1 MADESSVLVLGAQSA
16 HLATLADRVPQLG
29 YRCVRA
35 KTPQDA
41 VELAHE
47 RSFEFSVALIEP
59 DFPGVELGEA
69 LRTLREHTRSP
80 HLVYIVTGSEVDRDS
95 RSRLRE
101 AGIELAAWL
110 PVSDHALRFQI
121 NSALS
126 RGIADSL
133 RSETRAP
140 VECNAI
146 VRVGGRVKRVSIYS
160 LSAGGAFL
168 ATQRPSMPGADIEVS
183 IPTRA
188 GELVLR
194 ADVLYTN
201 VPGNLTRTRLPLG
214 MAVHFR
220 DPGRDALQTL
230 HAMVTDRRAGMS
242 L

>member
-1 MADESSVLVLGAQSA
+1 MADESTVLVLGAHSA
-16 HLATLADRVPQLG
+16 DLAALADRVTQLG

-41 VELAHE
+41 VELAHD
-47 RSFEFSVALIEP
+47 RGFEFSVALLES
-59 DFPGVELGEA
+59 DFPGVQLGQA

-80 HLVYIVTGSEVDRDS
+80 HLVYIATGATPDRDS
-95 RSRLRE
+95 RLRLRE

-121 NSALS
+121 NTALS
-126 RGIADSL
+126 RGIGDSL
-133 RSETRAP
+133 RSDARAP
-140 VECNAI
+140 VECSAM

-160 LSAGGAFL
+160 LSAGGAYL
-168 ATQRPSMPGADIEVS
+168 ATQRPSMPGADIEIS
-183 IPTRA
+183 ISTGA
-188 GELVLR
+188 GQLSLR

-201 VPGNLTRTRLPLG
+201 VPGNLTRSGLPLG

-220 DPGRDALQTL
+220 DTERSAAQAL
-230 HAMVTDRRAGMS
+230 HALVTDCRAGMS